1 MLIGGNLKFKE
12 FLESFDLQSENI
24 NSKYKT
30 KAVKF
35 YRENLDN
42 IQYGRDREQQPNY
55 EQGRELFEF
64 QSKMGGGGIMAFGS
78 DDLVQDERQ
87 VDSKFKQNWEKGKQT
102 VSSWGMNI
110 GRGFSSLVAKT
121 KQKFESRK
129 AEETTEEQEEQQPSK
144 VKKTFSKGVTSL
156 KSGMGTLG
164 SKLSLGW
171 SMFSSKTKE
180 IAQDS
185 KRFIESAKDKYMS
198 SSSGGNQYSSGEQ
211 KNNEP
216 ERGMMEEEDSYR
228 RTRPEYEVEHQHKK
242 KAPQKEEE
250 EVNYI

>member
-87 VDSKFKQNWEKGKQT
+87 VDSKLKQNWEKGKQT

-171 SMFSSKTKE
+171 SMFSSKTMFQVSSMPTSRSSLVGLVPLLQLAASLQFRVSFSMASE
-180 IAQDS
+180 
-185 KRFIESAKDKYMS
+185 ESGTTVQLS
-198 SSSGGNQYSSGEQ
+198 PVQ
-211 KNNEP
+211 
-216 ERGMMEEEDSYR
+216 
-228 RTRPEYEVEHQHKK
+228 
-242 KAPQKEEE
+242 
-250 EVNYI
+250 